1 MDMTAAQPPELRLAH
16 LLVTRICHDISNPL
30 HGLGAA
36 LGELPG
42 DPQALPLAVD
52 AAHVLRQRIA
62 LLRAAWGDEPPAL
75 ARDGLLDLARGLPNA
90 SRLQVVVDGLSAD
103 APFQPAAT
111 RLLVNVMLLA
121 AESLPAGGML
131 ALTGAPG
138 GTVVAAIAGRQAAW
152 PAGFGAL
159 LASADA
165 AWTAL
170 GALRGVAG
178 LRGVQ
183 APLTALLAHQAG
195 VRAALLMATVAEAAP
210 PLLLDLSG
218 MPPA

>member
-1 MDMTAAQPPELRLAH
+1 
-16 LLVTRICHDISNPL
+16 
-30 HGLGAA
+30 
-36 LGELPG
+36 
-42 DPQALPLAVD
+42 
-52 AAHVLRQRIA
+52 
-62 LLRAAWGDEPPAL
+62 
-75 ARDGLLDLARGLPNA
+75 
-90 SRLQVVVDGLSAD
+90 VVADGLSAD

-170 GALRGVAG
+170 GVRGVAG